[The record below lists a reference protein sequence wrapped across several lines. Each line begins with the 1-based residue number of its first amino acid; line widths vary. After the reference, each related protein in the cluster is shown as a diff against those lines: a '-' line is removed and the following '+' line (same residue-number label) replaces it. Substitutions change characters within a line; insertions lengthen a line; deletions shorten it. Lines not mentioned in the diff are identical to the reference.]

1 MEAAPHAR
9 HRAPDPEKSGPVPPP
24 GDAAAMAALRRFAA
38 QRAAGD
44 FRAALRA
51 ASDACHAA
59 PNRPEPHYAY
69 GEAWLA
75 IGEPGRAA
83 QAFAAAV
90 RLKPAWPDAWINLG
104 LAYYREGA
112 IGDAK
117 TAMRQALRRAPDH
130 PAAIANLAAFM
141 RITGE
146 GAAAEALLRAAIA
159 RDPANA
165 AARLNLAAQL
175 LQEERPEEA
184 LALLDAAPS
193 PPDDP
198 RTLSH
203 WRLQRSLAL
212 LQQNRPAEART
223 ELAALASLGPIPPEL
238 APLWHWRRVLLAQAE
253 RDPGAAIHAARGM
266 EAALDAM
273 GPEAVPEHRIMG
285 HYDLAKFWSGLN
297 QRAAS
302 FAHWRA
308 GHALL
313 APMQPFSRD
322 AHRAFI
328 DANIKVFDRARF
340 AAGPRAANADPAP
353 VFIVGMPRSG
363 TTLAEQILGAHA
375 DAHAAGERSA
385 LGQAFAALGGGD
397 GAEAV
402 RRLAALDAAALD
414 NAASRYLA
422 ELHALA
428 PDKARIVDKLP
439 GNYLH
444 LGLAGLMLPGA
455 RIIHCVR
462 DPRDIGLSI
471 WTFRFHGLHGYA
483 HDLADLGWTIAE
495 QARLMAHW
503 KAALPNRVLTLA
515 LADWVADFDATLA
528 RVLIH
533 VGLPHDPA
541 CARFYERDSRVQ
553 TVSRAQVRQP
563 VNARGLGRWRAY
575 ATELAPLIEELDR
588 AGALAEWADAAPPS
602 TTSAPATQ
610 PPRHRLE
617 G

>member
-1 MEAAPHAR
+1 MEAAQHGA
-9 HRAPDPEKSGPVPPP
+9 DDSGLASPPP
-24 GDAAAMAALRRFAA
+24 ADAAAMLALRRFAA
-38 QRAAGD
+38 QRAVGD
-44 FRAALRA
+44 FRAALKS
-51 ASDACHAA
+51 ASDACDAA

-90 RLKPAWPDAWINLG
+90 RLKPTWPDAWINLG
-104 LAYYREGA
+104 LARYRHGA

-117 TAMRQALRRAPDH
+117 TAMRQALRRTPDH
-130 PAAIANLAAFM
+130 PTAIANLAAFM

-146 GAAAEALLRAAIA
+146 GAAAEALLRGAIA
-159 RDPANA
+159 RDPANV
-165 AARLNLAAQL
+165 AARLNLAAAL
-175 LQEERPEEA
+175 LQEERPEQA

-193 PPDDP
+193 PPDD
-198 RTLSH
+198 RRALSH
-203 WRLQRSLAL
+203 WRLQRSHAL
-212 LQQNRPAEART
+212 LQQDRPAEART
-223 ELAALASLGPIPPEL
+223 ELEALASLGPIPPEL
-238 APLWHWRRVLLAQAE
+238 APLWLWRRVLLAQAE
-253 RDPGAAIHAARGM
+253 HDSGAAIQAARRM

-273 GPEAVPEHRIMG
+273 GSEAVPEHRIMG
-285 HYDLAKFWSGLN
+285 HYDLAKFWSGVN
-297 QRAAS
+297 QQAAS

-322 AHRAFI
+322 AHCAFI

-340 AAGPRAANADPAP
+340 ARGPRASNADPAP

-363 TTLAEQILGAHA
+363 TTLTEQILGAHA

-385 LGQAFAALGGGD
+385 LGQAFAALGGD

-402 RRLAALDAAALD
+402 GHVAALDAAALET
-414 NAASRYLA
+414 AASRYLA

-428 PDKARIVDKLP
+428 PDKARIVDKMP
-439 GNYLH
+439 GNYLY

-462 DPRDIGLSI
+462 DPRDVGLSI
-471 WTFRFHGLHGYA
+471 WTFRFHGAHGYA

-533 VGLPHDPA
+533 VRLPHDPA

-588 AGALAEWADAAPPS
+588 AGALAEWADAPPS
-602 TTSAPATQ
+602 TTSTPATQ
-610 PPRHRLE
+610 SPRHRPE